1 MHSRLIV
8 TIQLSRPLS
17 GYVEFGALEEQS
29 ESRTLGAFSGVFAP
43 VSLSMF
49 SALVFLRMGYI
60 VGNAGLLVTLVQF
73 AIAYLILYF
82 TVMSVCAISTNG
94 AVEGGGAYFMISR
107 TLGPEFGGSIG
118 TLFFFANLV
127 NSALN
132 IAGCVEGLVENF
144 GPTGYLSRQN
154 ISRFLHYVCFRYLVG
169 ENSAGL
175 IPDGHWYRFMYCSI
189 LNVLNLLICLVG
201 AGLFAKTTVFV
212 LAIVVLCLSITFSSY
227 FIQKPLEVRLMLWS
241 FFRRQVC

>member
-1 MHSRLIV
+1 MQDETASLYDACLRNLSYMHTHKFSKTMNGKIGNYQILGKICFSQNTLCV
-8 TIQLSRPLS
+8 L
-17 GYVEFGALEEQS
+17 GYTEFGALDEQP
-29 ESRTLGAFSGVFAP
+29 ETHTLSTFSGVFAP

-60 VGNAGLLVTLVQF
+60 VGNAGLLVTLLQF
-73 AIAYLILYF
+73 GIAYLILYF

-118 TLFFFANLV
+118 TLFFFANIV

-144 GPTGYLSRQN
+144 GPSG
-154 ISRFLHYVCFRYLVG
+154 
-169 ENSAGL
+169 
-175 IPDGHWYRFMYCSI
+175 
-189 LNVLNLLICLVG
+189 
-201 AGLFAKTTVFV
+201 
-212 LAIVVLCLSITFSSY
+212 
-227 FIQKPLEVRLMLWS
+227 
-241 FFRRQVC
+241 

>member
-1 MHSRLIV
+1 MLAPEVGSTNADNLDHSPLVGQRVLKRLSSFITRNPPHSDSDGNSQIHKKLCV
-8 TIQLSRPLS
+8 ITRLLHPLS

-29 ESRTLGAFSGVFAP
+29 DGRTLGAFSGVFAP

-60 VGNAGLLVTLVQF
+60 VGNAGLLVTLLQF

-118 TLFFFANLV
+118 TIFFFANIV

-144 GPTGYLSRQN
+144 GPTGYLS
-154 ISRFLHYVCFRYLVG
+154 
-169 ENSAGL
+169 
-175 IPDGHWYRFMYCSI
+175 
-189 LNVLNLLICLVG
+189 
-201 AGLFAKTTVFV
+201 
-212 LAIVVLCLSITFSSY
+212 
-227 FIQKPLEVRLMLWS
+227 
-241 FFRRQVC
+241 